1 MQSVTLF
8 RLHAALRAVC
18 PIAGVAGEPGAVRV
32 DYQPE
37 ATEQE
42 QAAAAAALAAF
53 DFAAEADDAWLENE
67 NPERKTLRQL
77 AATAIADNDAFLAL
91 ATPTNAQV
99 LAQVKRLTQQNTR
112 VLKRIIQID

>member
-18 PIAGVAGEPGAVRV
+18 PIAGVAGEPGDVRI
-32 DYQPE
+32 DYEPE

-42 QAAAAAALAAF
+42 QAAAVAALATF
-53 DFAAEADDAWLENE
+53 DFSAEADDAWLENE

-77 AATAIADNDAFLAL
+77 AATAVADNDAFLAIVS
-91 ATPTNAQV
+91 PTNAQAI
-99 LAQVKRLTQQNTR
+99 AQVKKLAQQNTR
-112 VLKRIIQID
+112 IIKRLIQID